1 MCDVNDMITEYE
13 RHGTV
18 IAVDDRVSKDT
29 NYQWKRLTFTST
41 M

>member
-29 NYQWKRLTFTST
+29 NYKWKRLTFTST